1 MWNSLL
7 SPLSRGQGKQN
18 GALKVVDKSE
28 EYSVPSFLPSLV
40 PPEKT
45 VWHLPSRL
53 ARDDGEVVLPRTYLT
68 RRGPLLLFTTP
79 DMLMAEQQGEQHR
92 PRASRHRLKGTE
104 PGVTLGTVDGLIE
117 SVLQFGLEEAA
128 DEPKG
133 KTFLRFLKG
142 LDERSIDMR
151 AQPGGDLGVYLRHL
165 KSSAGRPKFSRES
178 DSSQYYSDNSRT
190 LSGDFGPK
198 GHSRSYSSGVG
209 MNNKLS
215 SGQLLASLQ
224 SAGSYLGRPFST
236 AQAQDFASRTS
247 NYADDESDS
256 EGYLLTKG
264 HRSHHHDHG
273 FKVGGEGSKVKGMV
287 RKKTHRLP
295 DSQSFSRQISGQFYE
310 HDDAIQSDDS
320 SSSSG
325 LTSSKSTFRNKK
337 STKKSRASPSSAKS
351 RSFPGHLERL
361 DSDVRDNTE
370 SPQSP
375 TIAPPP
381 PSVMESSGQEDPG
394 NELEHHGI
402 GTKIHAE
409 MSQESEQDD
418 ISRLKDTQSR
428 STSTTSSR
436 RQRRSR
442 GLASGNGSDV
452 GNKSP
457 RKERID
463 TGYETAEQPDT
474 TGRLLRQQEQN
485 EDDQIDGP
493 TRRIL
498 DNRQSSFHSSDVDSI
513 FQVASRPES
522 RNNVQQNDV
531 ADTEEESEERFRQNV
546 ESLRPL
552 LPQYTVDSLARKTSF
567 TLQSSLPD
575 ENTEVVLEPVEVA
588 MLPHAPREVARSR
601 SVSQSTIRTIRSFLS
616 GEADDDDSTDGNDL
630 ETGGG
635 FTDRTN
641 ILERNTDDQ
650 VDGPVTNTP
659 GPEGVQYATR
669 TLEVAADPT
678 KAPAVS
684 GTQQVQ
690 TSSVSIKDID
700 PDEKAAILAK
710 LGYGTPTT
718 SSKDSFEKEEESKQS
733 PDHKPSVTERES
745 LPQNTTEDSTN
756 MQQQETKVKKGPISI
771 PSAPSGEDTASA
783 EKPAA
788 AARRRLNS
796 TERAALM
803 AKLGMADDVSAEKDA
818 DVKEGEPQ
826 KSPGRK
832 ATQVPKPG
840 SKPGSRKA
848 ARQKQPPKKKNGK
861 KKDSDAKT
869 PENAKPAVVGSLD
882 IAGVEGERGDRE
894 EWLAEDPEDV
904 QNDMAEERVEGEE
917 KGDKKAEKESKKKRA
932 QELKKEQEELKQ
944 KMQEDK
950 KRREEEQRMLKE
962 RIRERE
968 EAKRREDEE
977 RRRQIEEQQTAVE
990 MAEMDA
996 EEAARM
1002 EEESKRLLAESRK
1015 KAREEREAR
1024 RKADQERRREE
1035 AQRRRDEQK
1044 QMQLEAQ
1051 EREERMRRAIGD
1063 AEERRR
1069 LAEIER
1075 KRREEEERR
1084 LEEEQRAEEER
1095 MRREAEEEEERI
1107 RAAER
1112 SAEEEEMRKLARE
1125 RREAEERKRLA
1136 KEEAERKRRED
1147 VKKKFLQELKEQ
1159 EEAEKRRQAELAEL
1173 QRLEEERQRRLEL
1186 EQLDAERREQARLE
1200 AELAR
1205 EEEARRQEHNLN
1217 MRKNLAFVRHGQE
1230 FTKPW
1235 VWSYF
1240 KNVPMEVLREPYV
1253 KEDPKKNWKPKPKPK
1268 NPAPEV

>member
-1 MWNSLL
+1 MGSHIAFRRESRSGETDCVPPVLPVHLPGVCDSQSAPIVWAPFSGHRKLAVKTPGANNGGEGDENVEDLRLRSTNKRDFAVDSKASCRAFVAIATQADREPFARLSKLPLRGVEPEGQPKSPRASL
-7 SPLSRGQGKQN
+7 PV
-18 GALKVVDKSE
+18 A

-165 KSSAGRPKFSRES
+165 KSSAGRPKFLRES

-209 MNNKLS
+209 MNNRLS

-256 EGYLLTKG
+256 EGFLLTKG
-264 HRSHHHDHG
+264 HRSSHHDHG
-273 FKVGGEGSKVKGMV
+273 FKVGG
-287 RKKTHRLP
+287 
-295 DSQSFSRQISGQFYE
+295 QFYE
-310 HDDAIQSDDS
+310 HDDAVQSDDS

-325 LTSSKSTFRNKK
+325 LMSSKSTFRSKK
-337 STKKSRASPSSAKS
+337 STKKSKASPSSAKS

-361 DSDVRDNTE
+361 DSDVRDHTE

-402 GTKIHAE
+402 GTKMHAE
-409 MSQESEQDD
+409 MSLSDKESEQED

-463 TGYETAEQPDT
+463 IGYETTEQPDT
-474 TGRLLRQQEQN
+474 TGRRLRQQEQN
-485 EDDQIDGP
+485 EDDQIDSP

-513 FQVASRPES
+513 FQPASRPES

-630 ETGGG
+630 ETAGG

-641 ILERNTDDQ
+641 ILERKTDDQ
-650 VDGPVTNTP
+650 VDGPVPNTP
-659 GPEGVQYATR
+659 GPEGVQYDTR
-669 TLEVAADPT
+669 ALEDAADPS

-684 GTQQVQ
+684 GTQQAQ
-690 TSSVSIKDID
+690 NSSVSIKDID

-733 PDHKPSVTERES
+733 LDHKPSVTERES
-745 LPQNTTEDSTN
+745 LPQNTTEDSNN

-783 EKPAA
+783 EKPVV

-818 DVKEGEPQ
+818 EVREGEPQ

-861 KKDSDAKT
+861 KKDNDAKT

-882 IAGVEGERGDRE
+882 IA
-894 EWLAEDPEDV
+894 
-904 QNDMAEERVEGEE
+904 E
-917 KGDKKAEKESKKKRA
+917 KDSKKKRA

-1044 QMQLEAQ
+1044 QM
-1051 EREERMRRAIGD
+1051 
-1063 AEERRR
+1063 
-1069 LAEIER
+1069 
-1075 KRREEEERR
+1075 
-1084 LEEEQRAEEER
+1084 
-1095 MRREAEEEEERI
+1095 
-1107 RAAER
+1107 
-1112 SAEEEEMRKLARE
+1112 
-1125 RREAEERKRLA
+1125 
-1136 KEEAERKRRED
+1136 
-1147 VKKKFLQELKEQ
+1147 ELKEQ

-1186 EQLDAERREQARLE
+1186 EQLDFERREQARLE

-1240 KNVPMEVLREPYV
+1240 KNVPMEVLRDPYV